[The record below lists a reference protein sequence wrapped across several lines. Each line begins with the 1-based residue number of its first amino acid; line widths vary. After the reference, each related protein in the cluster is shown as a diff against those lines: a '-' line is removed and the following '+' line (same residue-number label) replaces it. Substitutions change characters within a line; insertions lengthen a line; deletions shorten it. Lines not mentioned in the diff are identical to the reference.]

1 MRRQDASFFD
11 SVPLPHD
18 SAALFCYNFFM
29 NYKNPIPVAV
39 AMIFNSDRSK
49 VLVGERCIEPFI
61 GGDAMLGGFTN
72 EGETPEV
79 AARRE
84 VKEEAGRSIDD
95 VPLQYESSAITHNN
109 RLLLFFSASVPEVL
123 FDGVQD
129 SNEMRNIRF
138 ISPQE
143 LQAKPLCFNLHQEAL
158 LNAWAQ
164 HRPDLFAAPT
174 PTPV

>member
-1 MRRQDASFFD
+1 MGYHFRRECVGSHDT
-11 SVPLPHD
+11 PLW
-18 SAALFCYNFFM
+18 LCYNAPM

-49 VLVGERCIEPFI
+49 VLVGERGIEPFI

-84 VKEEAGRSIDD
+84 VKEEAGRSIDEA
-95 VPLQYESSAITHNN
+95 PLQYESSAITHNN
-109 RLLLFFSASVPEVL
+109 RLLLFFSTCIPEVL
-123 FDGVQD
+123 FDGVED
-129 SNEMRNIRF
+129 NNEMRNIRF
-138 ISPQE
+138 ISPDE

-158 LNAWAQ
+158 LNAWAK
-164 HRPDLFAAPT
+164 HRPDLFAATT
-174 PTPV
+174 PTPA